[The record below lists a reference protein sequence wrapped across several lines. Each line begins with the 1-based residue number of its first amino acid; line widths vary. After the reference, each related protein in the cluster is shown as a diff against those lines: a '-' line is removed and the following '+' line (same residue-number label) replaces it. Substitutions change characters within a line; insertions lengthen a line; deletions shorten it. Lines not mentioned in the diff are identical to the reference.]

1 MVDMNLQ
8 NREIKRLADVAR
20 WMDSAFRI
28 PGTRITLGLDA
39 VIGLIPVIGDTAGLV
54 IGLWIVSRAHK
65 LGVPTPTLLR
75 MLGNLG
81 IDWAL
86 GAVPLA
92 GDFVD
97 IFWKANQRN
106 IALLDKEVGSQLS
119 VACRLPRRAARQA
132 SLNSV
137 SRPLSLSGLGPSLLD
152 DLEIFRSHLAA
163 AAFNEFVGN
172 FLPFG
177 QTGKAGLLNGADVDK
192 GILGAVFGLDKP
204 VPFGRVK
211 PFDCT
216 ICHDKSFHD
225 SRRAEVQL

>member
-1 MVDMNLQ
+1 MVDMNLK

-39 VIGLIPVIGDTAGLV
+39 VIVLIPVIGDTAGLV

-106 IALLDKEVGSQLS
+106 IALLDKEVGSQ
-119 VACRLPRRAARQA
+119 
-132 SLNSV
+132 
-137 SRPLSLSGLGPSLLD
+137 
-152 DLEIFRSHLAA
+152 
-163 AAFNEFVGN
+163 
-172 FLPFG
+172 
-177 QTGKAGLLNGADVDK
+177 
-192 GILGAVFGLDKP
+192 
-204 VPFGRVK
+204 
-211 PFDCT
+211 
-216 ICHDKSFHD
+216 
-225 SRRAEVQL
+225 